1 MILRNVQIVG
11 QEGAK
16 DIRVQ
21 DGMIKTVSVS
31 GQHIGKQFS
40 EGAVDLDNALAF
52 PGLINSH
59 DHLDFNLYPLLG
71 NCIYNN
77 YTEWGK
83 DIHEND
89 QETIAGVLRIPQGLR
104 VQWGMY
110 KNLLNGVTT
119 VVNHGKKLV
128 IKDEIISV
136 FQDCHI
142 LHSVAFEK
150 RWKFKL
156 NRPLNG
162 RQPFVMH
169 IGEGTDVQAREE
181 INTLIKWN
189 FFKRKV
195 IGVHAVAM
203 KEEEANHFK
212 AIVWCPSS
220 NYFLLSATAPI
231 DRLKKKT
238 NILFGTDATL
248 TAGWNIWEHLR
259 MARSS
264 KMMNDLELLDAVTQ
278 TAASVWGLDAG
289 SISENYT
296 ADMVVAENT
305 GATNKMDAFYALN
318 PEHILLVIK
327 AGRIILYDE
336 KLQSSLSK
344 GQLINGSFSEVEMNG
359 KKKWVVGNLPSL
371 ASAIKKYHPGIQFP
385 FQ

>member
-11 QEGAK
+11 QEGAT
-16 DIRVQ
+16 DIRVKE
-21 DGMIKTVSVS
+21 GIISAVTMS
-31 GQHIGKQFS
+31 GQHFDDEIP
-40 EGAVDLDNALAF
+40 EGIIDLDNALAF

-142 LHSVAFEK
+142 LHSIAFEK

-156 NRPLNG
+156 NRPLK
-162 RQPFVMH
+162 RQQPVVMH
-169 IGEGTDVQAREE
+169 IGEGTDAQAREE
-181 INTLIKWN
+181 INTLIRWN
-189 FFKRKV
+189 LFKRNI
-195 IGVHAVAM
+195 IGIHAVAM
-203 KEEEANHFK
+203 KEEEADRFK

-231 DRLKKKT
+231 DQLKKKT

-264 KMMNDLELLDAVTQ
+264 NMMNDSELLDAVTQ
-278 TAASVWGLDAG
+278 TAAIVWGLDTG
-289 SISENYT
+289 SVSENYK
-296 ADMVVAENT
+296 ADLVVAENN
-305 GATNKMDAFYALN
+305 GAINKMDAFYALN

-336 KLQSSLSK
+336 KLHSSLSK
-344 GQLINGSFSEVEMNG
+344 SQLIDGNFSKVEMSG
-359 KKKWVVGNLPSL
+359 KRKWVVGNLPAL
-371 ASAIKKYHPGIQFP
+371 ALAIQKHHAGIQFP

>member
-16 DIRVQ
+16 DIRVK
-21 DGMIKTVSVS
+21 DGMIRAVTIS
-31 GQHIGKQFS
+31 GQHVENEIP
-40 EGAVDLDNALAF
+40 EGIIDLDNALAV

-71 NCIYNN
+71 NCVYNN

-89 QETIAGVLRIPQGLR
+89 QEAIKAILKIPQDLR
-104 VQWGMY
+104 VRWGMY

-142 LHSVAFEK
+142 LHSIAFEK
-150 RWKFKL
+150 FWKFKL
-156 NRPLNG
+156 NRPIKK

-169 IGEGTDVQAREE
+169 IGEGTDRQARDE

-189 FFKRKV
+189 LFKRNL

-203 KEEEANHFK
+203 KEEEADRFK

-231 DRLKKKT
+231 DQLKKKT
-238 NILFGTDATL
+238 NVLFGTDATL

-264 KMMNDLELLDAVTQ
+264 KMMSDSELLDAVTQ
-278 TAASVWGLDAG
+278 TAAGVWGLDGG
-289 SISENYT
+289 SISVNCK
-296 ADMVVAENT
+296 ADIVVAENKEDL
-305 GATNKMDAFYALN
+305 NSMDSFYSLN
-318 PEHILLVIK
+318 PENILLVMK

-336 KLQSSLSK
+336 KLHASLSK
-344 GQLINGSFSEVEMNG
+344 RQMITGSFSEVEMNG
-359 KKKWVVGNLPSL
+359 KKKRVVGNLPAL
-371 ASAIKKYHPGIQFP
+371 ASAIKKYNPGIQFP